1 MTYCLDLY
9 KGNGLIPLTIEDK
22 DTLWLIIEAM
32 LDNGVECT
40 VMKREQTEDEV
51 WNGKGEMKK

>member
-1 MTYCLDLY
+1 MTYTLDLY
-9 KGNGLIPLTIEDK
+9 KGNGLIPLIIEDK

-40 VMKREQTEDEV
+40 VMKREKTEDEV

>member
-1 MTYCLDLY
+1 MTYTLNLY
-9 KGNGLIPLTIEDK
+9 KSGGLIPLTIEDK

-32 LDNGVECT
+32 IDNGVDCT
-40 VMKREQTEDEV
+40 VRKRKQTEDEV